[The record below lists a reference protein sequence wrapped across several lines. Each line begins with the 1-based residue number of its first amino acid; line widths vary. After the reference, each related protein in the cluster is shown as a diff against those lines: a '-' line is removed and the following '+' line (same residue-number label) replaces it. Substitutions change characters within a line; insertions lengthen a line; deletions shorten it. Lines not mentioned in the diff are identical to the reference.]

1 MSFPFPND
9 LIDLKR
15 QQLSTYHR
23 LTQPAPD
30 TARLRRELI
39 RLIRLIDSHP
49 YWQGGWSTA
58 GRMELHHAAT
68 AARPADREPG
78 TSPVVSVPGAR
89 LQ

>member
-1 MSFPFPND
+1 MTSFPFPDD
-9 LIDLKR
+9 LVDIKR
-15 QQLSTYHR
+15 RQLSTYHR

-68 AARPADREPG
+68 AARATNREPDARA
-78 TSPVVSVPGAR
+78 VSGVR
-89 LQ
+89 LR